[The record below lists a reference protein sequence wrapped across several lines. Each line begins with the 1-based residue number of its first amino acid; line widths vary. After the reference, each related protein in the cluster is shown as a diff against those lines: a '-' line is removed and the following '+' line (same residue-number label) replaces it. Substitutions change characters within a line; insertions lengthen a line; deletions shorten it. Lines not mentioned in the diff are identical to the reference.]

1 MATKSL
7 KKKVESKPSRIQRD
21 NNKNST
27 QIPNIYPKTKN
38 QEHLVDCLEND
49 TVVVAAGSA
58 GTGKAQPL
66 YSKILTKDGWKKMKD
81 IRVGETVRSLDNW
94 CTVTGVFPQGKKKII
109 RFFFKDGA
117 TVDSCEDH
125 LWSVHNSINRSSSKE
140 ETLSTKEIM
149 QLLDSRLKRNV
160 SISPLIASELYNE
173 NTHIIH
179 PYILGCLIG
188 DGNFATATPAITS
201 IDKEIL
207 DRISLL
213 LPENIVLSHRPSA
226 KISYGIVSST
236 KSNPN
241 IVQKEIVRLQMYGK
255 RSFEKSIPQEY
266 FKDSIYNRKQLLAGL
281 FDTDGYV
288 DKNGIISYSTTSK
301 VLAEQVRD
309 IVFELGGK
317 ASIKSRIPQFTY
329 KGEKKSG
336 RVCFNVNINIPN
348 KEEYFYLTRKKDRL
362 RNTDVTQLRRV
373 ISSYEILADEDCQ
386 CIMVDHPSHLYVT
399 DGYVLT
405 HNTFLACHHAAKQVY
420 TGRTKQIILIRAYQ
434 PLAGRSIGFLPGELE
449 EKLFPY
455 YAQMISYLK
464 DLLTPAR
471 VEIWLKSGVI
481 EICSLETIRGRSW
494 DYATIIVDECFDPST
509 EVLTRDGFKRFDSL
523 QENEQIASYKEDGSI
538 TFEIPSRLVV
548 KDYNGEMV
556 KHYRDQFSMQATA
569 GHSAVFEIDGNLHKQ
584 RFDAKLNWKAK
595 IPTTGVL
602 SNQSIKD
609 TSVIIDCALQ
619 ADGTYSKASTNSPYW
634 EIQFSKERKITR
646 FRQALI
652 DAGIKYSEYARDK
665 AGRIKFYLPKYSP
678 KLFVG
683 NLKEKNFD
691 LSKILE
697 YSYAQQFID
706 EVKYW
711 DSHIRGE
718 NYTYCSTN
726 LHNIEVVQA
735 IAHITG
741 YSANF
746 GVQEDKRDI
755 FKTKPKLNY
764 RLNVSKLKYK
774 TVQKMKTEKTNYS
787 GKVYCATVSTG
798 MIIVRQNKKVFISG
812 NCQNLYA
819 EEVQA
824 LTTRIGEGSQ
834 MIFLGDDSGV
844 QTDVKNKKDGL
855 SYLLGIVDK
864 YDIPNVGIT
873 YLGYEDILR
882 HDIVREFVIAF
893 DKEQI
898 EEKERHAKKL

>member
-1 MATKSL
+1 MASMATKSL
-7 KKKVESKPSRIQRD
+7 KKKVESKPLRIQRD

-27 QIPNIYPKTKN
+27 QIPNIYPKTQN

-49 TVVVAAGSA
+49 TVVVAAGSS
-58 GTGKAQPL
+58 GVGK
-66 YSKILTKDGWKKMKD
+66 
-81 IRVGETVRSLDNW
+81 
-94 CTVTGVFPQGKKKII
+94 
-109 RFFFKDGA
+109 
-117 TVDSCEDH
+117 
-125 LWSVHNSINRSSSKE
+125 
-140 ETLSTKEIM
+140 
-149 QLLDSRLKRNV
+149 
-160 SISPLIASELYNE
+160 
-173 NTHIIH
+173 
-179 PYILGCLIG
+179 
-188 DGNFATATPAITS
+188 
-201 IDKEIL
+201 
-207 DRISLL
+207 
-213 LPENIVLSHRPSA
+213 
-226 KISYGIVSST
+226 
-236 KSNPN
+236 
-241 IVQKEIVRLQMYGK
+241 
-255 RSFEKSIPQEY
+255 
-266 FKDSIYNRKQLLAGL
+266 
-281 FDTDGYV
+281 
-288 DKNGIISYSTTSK
+288 
-301 VLAEQVRD
+301 
-309 IVFELGGK
+309 
-317 ASIKSRIPQFTY
+317 
-329 KGEKKSG
+329 
-336 RVCFNVNINIPN
+336 
-348 KEEYFYLTRKKDRL
+348 
-362 RNTDVTQLRRV
+362 
-373 ISSYEILADEDCQ
+373 
-386 CIMVDHPSHLYVT
+386 
-399 DGYVLT
+399 
-405 HNTFLACHHAAKQVY
+405 TFIACHHAAKQVHS
-420 TGRTKQIILIRAYQ
+420 GRTKQIILIRAYQ

-464 DLLTPAR
+464 DFLTPAR
-471 VEIWLKSGVI
+471 VDIWLKSGVI